1 MENVEHDLSRYAVM
15 VQALA
20 RHAIGLAVDASPHQP
35 KAGEVRVSLTHLL
48 PAARQLVGDPGPALD
63 APPAEP
69 SVTYTDGRGQTRPI
83 YRPFAAYLHARAAG
97 DFPAYENAPDT
108 PDTPDV
114 SRQLWAAWH
123 RIARGEDVVA
133 EVNRVV
139 HAHPDCL
146 HPQSLDE
153 TPDHWTYR
161 ELVGLHALHA
171 LIQLTDTRDDL
182 PAQPGWRQRLFDIT
196 NYHQHHT
203 QPDYT
208 TYQPWGLAAFLS
220 NPGTIMFAEQQLHD
234 TQSHLQIEGAAGAL
248 LPALLL
254 ADAYASLAGR

>member
-1 MENVEHDLSRYAVM
+1 MENVEHDLSRYATM

-20 RHAIGLAVDASPHQP
+20 QHAIDIAVDASPHQP
-35 KAGEVRVSLTHLL
+35 KPGEVRYSLIHLL
-48 PAARQLVGDPGPALD
+48 PAARELLGFSQVELD
-63 APPAEP
+63 APPVSDQA
-69 SVTYTDGRGQTRPI
+69 SFTDGRGQSRPI
-83 YRPFAAYLHARAAG
+83 YRPFATYLHHRATG
-97 DFPAYENAPDT
+97 ECPPLDKDIT
-108 PDTPDV
+108 QDV
-114 SRQLWAAWH
+114 SLQLWQAWQQL
-123 RIARGEDVVA
+123 ARGEDAVA
-133 EVNRVV
+133 EVNRILE
-139 HAHPDCL
+139 ANSDSL

-171 LIQLTDTRDDL
+171 VIELCDNDDDL
-182 PAQPGWRQRLFDIT
+182 ATPPAWRQRRVEIT

-220 NPGTIMFAEQQLHD
+220 NPETIMFAEQQMHD
-234 TQSHLQIEGAAGAL
+234 TQSHLQIQGGAGAL

-254 ADAYASLAGR
+254 ADAFASISC

>member
-1 MENVEHDLSRYAVM
+1 M

-20 RHAIGLAVDASPHQP
+20 RHALDIAIDASPHQP
-35 KAGEVRVSLTHLL
+35 KPGEVRYSLIQLL
-48 PAARQLVGDPGPALD
+48 PAARRLVGDPPTTLDPPPLEPA
-63 APPAEP
+63 
-69 SVTYTDGRGQTRPI
+69 VVYTDGRGQSRPI

-97 DFPAYENAPDT
+97 DFLPYEHDADDPDI
-108 PDTPDV
+108 
-114 SRQLWAAWH
+114 SRQLWANWH
-123 RIARGEDVVA
+123 RLARGEDVTA
-133 EVNRVV
+133 EVGRIV
-139 HAHPDCL
+139 HAHSDSL

-171 LIQLTDTRDDL
+171 LIELTDARDDL
-182 PAQPGWRQRLFDIT
+182 SPQPGWRQRLLDIT
-196 NYHQHHT
+196 TYHQHHT

-220 NPGTIMFAEQQLHD
+220 NPDTIMFAEQQLHD
-234 TQSHLQIEGAAGAL
+234 TQSHLQIEGPAGAL

-254 ADAYASLAGR
+254 ADAYRSLNPSDH